1 MEPNNVEIEE
11 KIPENKSTS
20 IEEFPERIKEEVE
33 DGYID
38 DRGNYTT
45 PNGSFWDEN
54 VTHFNHI
61 GLDKHG
67 GRYDE
72 YGVLILFD
80 MKMKLIRK
88 IMIFSNRLMKILKKL

>member
-38 DRGNYTT
+38 DRGNYTK
-45 PNGSFWDEN
+45 PNGSF
-54 VTHFNHI
+54 
-61 GLDKHG
+61 
-67 GRYDE
+67 
-72 YGVLILFD
+72 
-80 MKMKLIRK
+80 
-88 IMIFSNRLMKILKKL
+88 